1 MQTAMP
7 DAPAA
12 DPGSRQAP
20 PPHRVVIVGGGFGGL
35 AVAQALG
42 RTRDAGGGTVR
53 VTLVDRTNHTLFQ
66 PLLYQVAT
74 AALSDNDIAVPIRSI
89 FRRKGNV
96 EILMA
101 DVTGIDRTHR
111 RVHLADAGSVPYDT
125 LVLATGSVY
134 SWFGHDDWKGR
145 APALKSVSDALS
157 LRNRLLDAFERA
169 ETCTDPVETKRL
181 LTFVVIGAGPT
192 GVEMAGAIAELARNT
207 LARDFRRIR
216 PSEARIVLCDAGE
229 QVLAS
234 FPKHLSDY
242 AARRLQTL
250 GIELRLGAGVERI
263 DARGVVAGTERIDAD
278 CVFWAAGTEATP
290 VADWLGVKPAKRG
303 LVPVRPDCTLPDH
316 PDIFVI
322 GDASTMPGADGKPL
336 PGLGSVAKQQG
347 EYVGRLIADRLA
359 GRAAAPPKP
368 FRYTDWGQLAMIGG
382 SSAVAD
388 FGRIRLTGTLA
399 WLVWSAIHLMLL
411 VSARNRVVV
420 YVNWVWAWLTYG
432 RGARVITRPVSHGDI
447 PSP

>member
-1 MQTAMP
+1 MQTAVP
-7 DAPAA
+7 DAPSA

-42 RTRDAGGGTVR
+42 HTGDAGGGTVR

-74 AALSDNDIAVPIRSI
+74 AALGDNDIAVPIRSI
-89 FRRKGNV
+89 FRRQKNV

-101 DVTGIDRTHR
+101 DVTGIDRAHR

-134 SWFGHDDWKGR
+134 SWFGHDDWAAR

-169 ETCTDPVETKRL
+169 ETCTDPVETRRL

-207 LARDFRRIR
+207 LARDFRHIQ
-216 PSEARIVLCDAGE
+216 PSEARIVLCDAGK

-278 CVFWAAGTEATP
+278 CVFWAAGTQATP
-290 VADWLGVKPAKRG
+290 VADWLGIEPAKRG
-303 LVPVRPDCTLPDH
+303 LVPVQPDCSLPGH

-347 EYVGRLIADRLA
+347 KYVGRLIADRLA
-359 GRAAAPPKP
+359 GRAAGSPKP

-399 WLVWSAIHLMLL
+399 WLVWSAVHLMLL
-411 VSARNRVVV
+411 VSARNRMVV

-432 RGARVITRPVSHGDI
+432 RGARVITRPVSHGDVS
-447 PSP
+447 SP